1 MNAQEYMAE
10 QVEKMGPILAHYVAT
25 TAPDKLDWQPSVAG
39 SAPTRSVLE
48 QIGECIA
55 VNRFMA
61 AMLRGEDVKPPAGGF
76 THSGFSSSQDAQEQL
91 IASAT
96 ELANAIRALDDDGLN
111 RAFQMRRGPTSGKNL
126 MMMAYRNMAYHG
138 GQINLIQLLTGD
150 EEFHMPPQWY

>member
-10 QVEKMGPILAHYVAT
+10 QVEKMGPILAHYIAT
-25 TAPDKLDWQPSVAG
+25 TAPDKLNWQPSVEG

-61 AMLRGEDVKPPAGGF
+61 AMLRGEDVKPPVGGWQVPNF
-76 THSGFSSSQDAQEQL
+76 ADAQDAQNQL
-91 IASAT
+91 IDST
-96 ELANAIRALDDDGLN
+96 TQLADAIRKMNDDDLS
-111 RAFQMRRGPTSGKNL
+111 RTFQMRRGPTSGKNL

-138 GQINLIQLLTGD
+138 GQINFIQLLTGD

>member
-25 TAPDKLDWQPSVAG
+25 TAPDKLDWQPSVEG

-61 AMLRGEDVKPPAGGF
+61 ATLRGEDVKPPAGGWQVPAF
-76 THSGFSSSQDAQEQL
+76 ADSQDAQQQL

-96 ELANAIRALDDDGLN
+96 ELADAIRNMNDDDLN
-111 RAFQMRRGPTSGKNL
+111 RAFQMRRGPTIGKNL

>member
-10 QVEKMGPILAHYVAT
+10 QIEKMGPILAHYVAT
-25 TAPDKLDWQPSVAG
+25 TAPDKLNWQPHVEG

-48 QIGECIA
+48 QIGECIV

-61 AMLRGEDVKPPAGGF
+61 AMLRGEDVKPPAGGWVGPEF
-76 THSGFSSSQDAQEQL
+76 ADAQDAQNQL
-91 IASAT
+91 IDST
-96 ELANAIRALDDDGLN
+96 TQLAAAIRQLDDEGLN
-111 RAFQMRRGPTSGKNL
+111 RTFQMRRGPTSGKNL

-138 GQINLIQLLTGD
+138 GQINFIQLLAGD

>member
-25 TAPDKLDWQPSVAG
+25 TAPDKLHWQPGVEG

-48 QIGECIA
+48 QIGECVV

-61 AMLRGEDVKPPAGGF
+61 ALLRGEDVKPPAGGWTGPDF
-76 THSGFSSSQDAQEQL
+76 VDAQDAQNQL
-91 IASAT
+91 IDST
-96 ELANAIRALDDDGLN
+96 KQLADAIRRLNDADLD
-111 RAFQMRRGPTSGKNL
+111 RTFQMRRGPTSGKNL

-138 GQINLIQLLTGD
+138 GQINFIQLLTGD
-150 EEFHMPPQWY
+150 DEFHMPPQWY